1 MNASAQERFFML
13 LGLVLLGAAANPHAS
28 EIGNRVQM
36 AQVDS
41 GADGGTITIAQ
52 RGAGNVIAG
61 GGSLSSIPWGAL
73 DGLNS
78 HPEIEEPAL
87 FPEAS
92 DDSALVGSDAQ
103 LSLSQNGV
111 ENTLSLWLPGQSNA
125 AFLSVNGDRNAT
137 ELRAASEVS
146 SGARLEASLLGSAN
160 LLRLTAADQG
170 DVSVSIEGDNNEFS
184 INQSADAVHSRTV
197 VAVHGDDNAAQVFQ
211 DGTNLSLDLNFNG
224 SAIAPIKLTQ
234 TGSDQNF
241 SMTFTSGTVSEPLTI
256 TLPGGQ

>member
-1 MNASAQERFFML
+1 MNGTAQERCFML
-13 LGLVLLGAAANPHAS
+13 LGLILLGAAANPYAS

-41 GADGGTITIAQ
+41 GADGGTIAIFQ
-52 RGAGNVIAG
+52 RGAGNVVAG
-61 GGSLSSIPWGAL
+61 SSSLSSIPWGAL
-73 DGLNS
+73 AGLNG

-87 FPEAS
+87 FSEAS
-92 DDSALVGSDAQ
+92 DGGAVAGSDAQ
-103 LSLSQNGV
+103 LFLSQIGV
-111 ENTLSLWLPGQSNA
+111 ENTLSLWIPGQSNA
-125 AFLSVNGDRNAT
+125 ASLSVNGDQNAT
-137 ELRAASEVS
+137 ELRAASDVS
-146 SGARLEASLLGSAN
+146 NGARLEASLLGSAN

-184 INQSADAVHSRTV
+184 INQSANSVHSRTAV
-197 VAVHGDDNAAQVFQ
+197 VVHGDDNAAQVFQ

>member
-1 MNASAQERFFML
+1 MNARAQERFFIL
-13 LGLVLLGAAANPHAS
+13 LGLVLLGAAANPYAS

-41 GADGGTITIAQ
+41 GADGGTIAIAQ
-52 RGAGNVIAG
+52 RGTGNVIAG

-73 DGLNS
+73 DGPNG

-87 FPEAS
+87 FSEAS
-92 DDSALVGSDAQ
+92 DGSALVGSDAQ

-111 ENTLSLWLPGQSNA
+111 ENILSLWLPGHSNL

-146 SGARLEASLLGSAN
+146 LLGSAN
-160 LLRLTAADQG
+160 LLRLTAGDQG

-184 INQSADAVHSRTV
+184 INQSADAVHSRTA

-256 TLPGGQ
+256 TLPGEQ